1 MVTQVKWWS
10 HLQGRERND
19 NVMTSPF
26 FLEGSYLL
34 EICKTKF
41 FFTNHV
47 TLRLTKHLKITR
59 DVLATN
65 ASKVTFLEWCKM
77 TIHTAK

>member
-59 DVLATN
+59 DLQGFMYWLQTQVKLRFWN
-65 ASKVTFLEWCKM
+65 G
-77 TIHTAK
+77 AK